1 MNIMV
6 TAHNSLDRQLLG
18 DLDTASPWAAILD
31 QLGLA
36 IAVLNADLGFMRVT
50 RQFAAATG
58 ATPDFFLGRQYFE
71 VFPQP
76 VVEAIFRQVR
86 DSGIAHV
93 HTARPFLPKLSPILG
108 ISYWNWS
115 LTPFSD
121 GEGAHT
127 RRTQYLVLTMQDV
140 SAPLNSEIRA
150 RRGEAELR
158 TLLDHLPGMT
168 YRAAADWSSDI
179 LLNCEA
185 LTGYT
190 AAEINALPE
199 KWLSLIHPDDVA
211 SVVVDCERLRTVA
224 AAGHAQLPHH
234 RPQRQLALDRGSKDL
249 ALRRRRQLSGRRRH
263 RCRLGCGHGSRT
275 RPRIQRPAFPQ
286 PDRSRV

>member
-1 MNIMV
+1 MNIMA

-36 IAVLNADLGFMRVT
+36 IAVLNADLGFLRVT

-211 SVVVDCERLRTVA
+211 SVVVDCERLRAVVRS
-224 AAGHAQLPHH
+224 
-234 RPQRQLALDRGSKDL
+234 RPRSATASSTATATR
-249 ALRRRRQLSGRRRH
+249 A
-263 RCRLGCGHGSRT
+263 GSR
-275 RPRIQRPAFPQ
+275 IE
-286 PDRSRV
+286 RSRSSPATAAFWASKAAYRQKTGRNQPARQRKPLSQPVRCP

>member
-1 MNIMV
+1 MNIMA

-36 IAVLNADLGFMRVT
+36 IAVLNADLGFLRVT

-76 VVEAIFRQVR
+76 AVEAIFRQVR
-86 DSGIAHV
+86 DSGVAHV

-121 GEGAHT
+121 GDGAHT

-211 SVVVDCERLRTVA
+211 SVVVDCERLRTE
-224 AAGHAQLPHH
+224 
-234 RPQRQLALDRGSKDL
+234 PQRVFHRHVSDHDRYASD
-249 ALRRRRQLSGRRRH
+249 AITSQ
-263 RCRLGCGHGSRT
+263 
-275 RPRIQRPAFPQ
+275 
-286 PDRSRV
+286 